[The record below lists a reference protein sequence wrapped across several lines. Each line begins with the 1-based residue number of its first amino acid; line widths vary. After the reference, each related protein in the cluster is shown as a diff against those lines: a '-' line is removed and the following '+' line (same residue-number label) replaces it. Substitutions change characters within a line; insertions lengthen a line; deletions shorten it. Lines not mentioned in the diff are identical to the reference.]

1 MYLTVM
7 ATAMYQPKTVDD
19 VMSAGL
25 DWFMLVTVKKNIFVS
40 ENTIQN
46 KEYIEQVSPV

>member
-19 VMSAGL
+19 VMSASL
-25 DWFMLVTVKKNIFVS
+25 DWFMLVTVVNIFVS